1 MEISTDLVYQILII
15 VFGALTVYFAAG
27 LAKAKKIAS
36 EVSAFLKET
45 AETLDMIGKATE
57 DNQLTKEELSDIYIQ
72 AQENLNS
79 AKALITEIK
88 GLASFLSSL
97 SKK

>member
-1 MEISTDLVYQILII
+1 MEVTTDLIYQILIV
-15 VFGALTVYFAAG
+15 VFGLLTVYFATG
-27 LAKAKKIAS
+27 LVKAKQIAVS
-36 EVSAFLKET
+36 VSAFLKET
-45 AETLDMIGKATE
+45 AETLDLIGKATE
-57 DNQLTKEELSDIYIQ
+57 DNQITKDELNTIFVQ

-79 AKALITEIK
+79 AKALIEDIK